1 MQRLTP
7 RAHDGQ
13 AFRYR
18 GDADMLRRCRE
29 VGSQLQHLRVLSRSA
44 EKFRTDLAKGQ
55 MPSPW
60 LSTQERLIKLLV
72 TLCRQLRLSP
82 LARTPHKNGKPEA
95 VDING
100 NGHAV
105 SAYELMRLSDDTQ

>member
-1 MQRLTP
+1 MAKRSVIAVTLICC
-7 RAHDGQ
+7 
-13 AFRYR
+13 
-18 GDADMLRRCRE
+18 GDAERSE
-29 VGSQLQHLRVLSRSA
+29 VSFSTCGFCLGPPRSSHRSCQRPDA
-44 EKFRTDLAKGQ
+44 VAVAVHAGTADE
-55 MPSPW
+55 
-60 LSTQERLIKLLV
+60 LLV